1 MSDFRFFEFF
11 DNILNLSRQEFF
23 LIFLD
28 HFYLLAT
35 FLGQRERW
43 VPINHRWAGMG
54 KMSLQTTHTCI
65 GVCVCV
71 CVWSLFSVF
80 QVFQVPWDKVETLRG
95 VLSSCPSKQHR
106 HST

>member
-43 VPINHRWAGMG
+43 VPINHHWAGMG

-65 GVCVCV
+65 GVCVCEQLMDSEAKIKLRQEISRLTAENMV
-71 CVWSLFSVF
+71 CVDQLW
-80 QVFQVPWDKVETLRG
+80 
-95 VLSSCPSKQHR
+95 
-106 HST
+106 